1 VYYDEKGN
9 ETGEGQESNYIDI
22 GIFAED
28 GKNDRGMTIKS
39 PLYAKKH
46 WIKPGTTT
54 LEIVVDKMPIKAGID
69 SYNKLIDRIPDDN
82 VKSVETR

>member
-1 VYYDEKGN
+1 
-9 ETGEGQESNYIDI
+9 
-22 GIFAED
+22 
-28 GKNDRGMTIKS
+28 MTIKS

-69 SYNKLIDRIPDDN
+69 PYNKLIDRIPDDN